1 MRVYDQKRRY
11 LPNSLHLCAWIS
23 VQLYASHLA
32 LSCVKQEL
40 ASFYN
45 KLWLTAIAWIAKHV
59 YVLPVAMFKD
69 PEPQRLAQASAA
81 ERALGIWSPEGHG
94 TRSRRAQGA
103 TGREAQERGA
113 AVGNTQRCGNAAVTK
128 LQRP

>member
-1 MRVYDQKRRY
+1 MPGNIEPGWAPSHTCGCVCECGEGVDIVRVYDQKRRY

-45 KLWLTAIAWIAKHV
+45 KLWLTAIA
-59 YVLPVAMFKD
+59 
-69 PEPQRLAQASAA
+69 
-81 ERALGIWSPEGHG
+81 
-94 TRSRRAQGA
+94 
-103 TGREAQERGA
+103 
-113 AVGNTQRCGNAAVTK
+113 
-128 LQRP
+128 